1 MLLNILSRIFLAHII
16 ADFPLQFDWIFRMKK
31 KGFLGGVPHA
41 SLHVLMIFLFLPDFW
56 QYLLFYVYLLVI
68 LILHALQDNTKIWL
82 WKNGRPD
89 NLWLFLS
96 DQFFHIMVMFV
107 IFLFSFTHYFNPSNP
122 LLLSSSRL
130 NFFLSFLF
138 FVGFGSTVLIFY
150 LERTFL
156 GISNENLSE
165 FEKRYGVL
173 ERLLIFGLVSVD
185 LRFLALAPAF
195 YLVRRMLNRQRVPAG
210 AYSVMIAAS
219 LGVLFYFFY

>member
-56 QYLLFYVYLLVI
+56 QYLLFY
-68 LILHALQDNTKIWL
+68 
-82 WKNGRPD
+82 
-89 NLWLFLS
+89 
-96 DQFFHIMVMFV
+96 
-107 IFLFSFTHYFNPSNP
+107 
-122 LLLSSSRL
+122 
-130 NFFLSFLF
+130 
-138 FVGFGSTVLIFY
+138 VGFGSTVLIFY

-195 YLVRRMLNRQRVPAG
+195 YLVRRML
-210 AYSVMIAAS
+210 
-219 LGVLFYFFY
+219 